1 MTRGLIIKY
10 FFLLLY
16 IPSASFSQEM
26 HENILENNIARIT
39 IENYYYAGTA
49 VRNTYAIIFV
59 NCNGDYYYLYDTTL
73 DFKDIGYQRYF
84 YDTNINITGRKV
96 STAISNEKLPLNEF
110 IAKYLV
116 KKDNENYYNVYEILN
131 QDLFISSE
139 KREKINS
146 ILFAAQ
152 YNYNFLI
159 LGEYGSLNLYLP
171 ENYPRLEAQ

>member
-59 NCNGDYYYLYDTTL
+59 NCNGDYYYYLYDTTL
-73 DFKDIGYQRYF
+73 YFKDI
-84 YDTNINITGRKV
+84 GRKV

-116 KKDNENYYNVYEILN
+116 KKDNE
-131 QDLFISSE
+131 S
-139 KREKINS
+139 
-146 ILFAAQ
+146 
-152 YNYNFLI
+152 
-159 LGEYGSLNLYLP
+159 
-171 ENYPRLEAQ
+171 